1 MKRIAVLIIVLVI
14 VAGGGFLTAAFQT
27 GDIGATSIPGA
38 KVQCADASCSVFV
51 AEPWQSGQ
59 LLLLVGFILVNMIG
73 IGVTLAIIFWALSRQ
88 VAQVKSVK
96 SVKGGA
102 AGDAAK
108 AVEKT

>member
-1 MKRIAVLIIVLVI
+1 VKRIAILIVLLVI
-14 VAGGGFLTAAFQT
+14 VAGGGFLTAAYQT
-27 GDIGATSIPGA
+27 GNVSATSLPGA
-38 KVQCADASCSVFV
+38 KLQCADAACSVFV
-51 AEPWQSGQ
+51 SEPWQSGQ

-96 SVKGGA
+96 GGA
-102 AGDAAK
+102 TGDGAK